1 MSQADDEIVDPE
13 IREEVPDEEDALLS
27 KPTDQ
32 MTPAE
37 IGEALRKLNRLIA
50 WRKRVSKPTLRVSE
64 KGAVALYGVGR
75 YPLVL
80 YKAEWRVIFQYEA
93 QIREFLEANFKK
105 LSHLKLPRSL
115 TESMYLRRKRRGIQH
130 ESGYQPTLGR
140 RAAAAELQR
149 TEPSKDGVPVCLAC
163 EGTGCELGAET
174 ECLDCLGTGWSDL
187 TQEELDARRAW
198 GDNFRR
204 WREAT
209 GRSQLE
215 HAIRMRLRV
224 DHLIRLEK
232 GLKPW

>member
-1 MSQADDEIVDPE
+1 MSTDDFVDPE
-13 IREEVPDEEDALLS
+13 LREEPPDEDDLGLS
-27 KPTDQ
+27 KATED

-37 IGEALRKLNRLIA
+37 IAEAIKKLNRLIA

-80 YKAEWRVIFQYEA
+80 YKSEWRVIFQLEDR
-93 QIREFLEANFKK
+93 IKEFLAKNFNR
-105 LSHLKLPRSL
+105 LAHMKLPRPL
-115 TESMYLRRKRRGIQH
+115 TESMYLRRKRRGITT
-130 ESGYQPTLGR
+130 ESNYMPTLGR

-163 EGTGCELGAET
+163 DGTGCEPGADT

-187 TQEELDARRAW
+187 TAEELAARIEW
-198 GDNFRR
+198 GSNFKR
-204 WREAT
+204 WREAR
-209 GRSQLE
+209 GEQQLGA
-215 HAIRMRLRV
+215 AIRMRMRV